1 MTGARAG
8 LDPAIHGRGRHP
20 LRQRV
25 ESVSALVKRK
35 SRTRAAILATEPR
48 CIYCSGL
55 PETLEHMP
63 SRGILRGR
71 ERPSGMEYAAC
82 TSCNN
87 GTRGSDAVA
96 AVIARLHPDNGEN
109 SWQAEETRK
118 LMSALDNFAPG
129 VREELSKPDKA
140 RAEWVRRP
148 ASNLL
153 QRVVRVHADGPR
165 LKAYLSAYGAKLSM
179 ALYREH
185 VGTALPLDGAI
196 WCQFALNGGMTQE
209 HLNER
214 VRILPVQETLRQGQK
229 NVADQFAYRYNCDGR
244 SVLAAVAQFHRGLWF
259 TIFASCDPRIIELFK
274 RPEFL
279 NLPASALVRPGELL
293 QLLPS
298 SAASAA

>member
-1 MTGARAG
+1 MST
-8 LDPAIHGRGRHP
+8 
-20 LRQRV
+20 
-25 ESVSALVKRK
+25 LVRRK

-48 CIYCSGL
+48 CIYCPGL
-55 PETLEHMP
+55 PQTLEHMP
-63 SRGILRGR
+63 SRGMLRGK

-96 AVIARLHPDNGEN
+96 AMIARLHPDNGES

-140 RAEWVRRP
+140 GVEWLQH
-148 ASNLL
+148 SGSGLL
-153 QRVVRVHADGPR
+153 QRVVRVHADGPK
-165 LKAYLSAYGAKLSM
+165 LKAYLSVYGAKLAM

-185 VGTALPLDGAI
+185 VGIALPLDGAI
-196 WCQFALNGGMTQE
+196 WCQFVLNAGMTQE

-214 VRILPVQETLRQGQK
+214 VRILPVRETLRQGQK
-229 NVADQFAYRYNCDGR
+229 NVADQFAYRYNSDER
-244 SVLAAVAQFHRGLWF
+244 SVVAAVAQFHRGLWF
-259 TIFASCDPRIIELFK
+259 TIFASCDPKIIELFK
-274 RPEFL
+274 KPEFL
-279 NLPASALVRPGELL
+279 NLPASALIKPGELL

-298 SAASAA
+298 SAANAA